1 MCVPWGITCLYIRG
15 EVYFTI
21 LQYSIHYSHSIIK
34 FCKFFCMEDPFV
46 PTMIVRTYHLFLWF
60 VCIKCYKSIREPFPL
75 SHNSWIF
82 SENLKHSFKS
92 VFFLLNETQDGTK
105 VYMLMKSKFLFVFGP
120 DGIANQKMDGE
131 FVLLY
136 RNFSVYDPTREK
148 EKGGREEGRKS
159 TISVEFLA
167 FS

>member
-1 MCVPWGITCLYIRG
+1 
-15 EVYFTI
+15 
-21 LQYSIHYSHSIIK
+21 
-34 FCKFFCMEDPFV
+34 
-46 PTMIVRTYHLFLWF
+46 
-60 VCIKCYKSIREPFPL
+60 
-75 SHNSWIF
+75 
-82 SENLKHSFKS
+82 
-92 VFFLLNETQDGTK
+92 
-105 VYMLMKSKFLFVFGP
+105 MLMKSKFLFVFGP